1 MPSLIEILA
10 QQLGSSASQTISKQ
24 LGADEQQT
32 RTAIAA
38 AVPSLMEALTRT
50 ASTPE
55 GARRLHQTVEQ
66 DHDGSLLDEVNDYIE
81 QKDSNKQ
88 GGQGADLL
96 KDILGPKQKQV
107 ESGVGK
113 MSGLDAGSVAKLMAM
128 LAPLVLGAIGRKQKQ
143 EKLDSDGLSKYLGQE
158 REAFQKGDPKQ
169 ASIFGKMLDQDGDGD
184 FDASD
189 MMRVGASM
197 LGQMFKK

>member
-10 QQLGSSASQTISKQ
+10 QQFGSSASQAISKQ
-24 LGADEQQT
+24 LGTDEQQT

-38 AVPSLMEALTRT
+38 AIPSLMEALTQS

-55 GARRLHQTVEQ
+55 GASRLHQTIQ
-66 DHDGSLLDEVNDYIE
+66 HDHDGSLLDDLNATITRE
-81 QKDSNKQ
+81 
-88 GGQGADLL
+88 GGGAVSRPDANIV

-113 MSGLDAGSVAKLMAM
+113 MSGLDIGSVAKLLAM
-128 LAPLVLGAIGRKQKQ
+128 LAPVVLGAIGRKQHQ
-143 EKLDSDGLSKYLGQE
+143 EKLDPDGLSKYLGHE
-158 REAFQKGDPKQ
+158 RDSFHKGNPQQ
-169 ASIFGKMLDQDGDGD
+169 ASIFAKMLDQDGDDD

-189 MMRVGASM
+189 MMRIGALL